1 MSAYLV
7 VGIER
12 RTNEV
17 LPDVALVFGVR
28 HVKLRHIV
36 RAREG
41 QLEVAAVDEGG
52 SGEPRPCSARL
63 HTHLGW

>member
-1 MSAYLV
+1 
-7 VGIER
+7 
-12 RTNEV
+12 
-17 LPDVALVFGVR
+17 
-28 HVKLRHIV
+28 V

-63 HTHLGW
+63 HTHLVGQWQWEWEWEWEWECMGKGSQQCRWGCEYGHE